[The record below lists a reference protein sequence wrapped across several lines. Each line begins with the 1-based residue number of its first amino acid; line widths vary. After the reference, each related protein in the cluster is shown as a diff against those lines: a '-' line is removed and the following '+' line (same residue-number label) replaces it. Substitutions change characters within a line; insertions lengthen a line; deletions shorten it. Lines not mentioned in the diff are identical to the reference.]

1 MEERSSRPK
10 ASSEIL
16 QDCIHTIRINLLDDL
31 SKSSGK
37 VPDGF
42 VVPLE
47 DGLERADVSFLPNG
61 AQILGDKCDPQ
72 FSE

>member
-16 QDCIHTIRINLLDDL
+16 QDCIHTIRINLLDGL
-31 SKSSGK
+31 SKSSSE

-42 VVPLE
+42 VVLLK
-47 DGLERADVSFLPNG
+47 DGLERANVSFLPNG
-61 AQILGDKCDPQ
+61 AQILGDKCDP
-72 FSE
+72 

>member
-1 MEERSSRPK
+1 MKERSSRPK

-16 QDCIHTIRINLLDDL
+16 QDCIHTIRIILLDGL
-31 SKSSGK
+31 SKSSGE

-47 DGLERADVSFLPNG
+47 NGLEQADVSFLPNG
-61 AQILGDKCDPQ
+61 A
-72 FSE
+72 